1 MSVSNKTM
9 AVVGY
14 VHPLNVAALFM
25 RSVVDTVRKY
35 DYPIYPVMSGPNV
48 SRARNMIVDGFL
60 NQHCGIDWLFMVD
73 TDMVFTPDTILNL
86 LSCNE
91 PLISG
96 LCLTGSERPSPSMY
110 KRVEDGPDKGMYL
123 SITQWPTDEI
133 MDVDV
138 FGAACSLIHRSVFED
153 IRNKFPN
160 PCAQWYQEEQRDQV
174 LVGEDFTF
182 CERATAAGYQPKVNT
197 AVQVGHVKGSMLGNV
212 K

>member
-1 MSVSNKTM
+1 MISNKTM
-9 AVVGY
+9 AVIGY

-25 RSVVDTVRKY
+25 RSVVDTVREHG
-35 DYPIYPVMSGPNV
+35 YPLATVMSGPNV
-48 SRARNMIVDGFL
+48 ARARNLVVTNFL
-60 NQHCGIDWLFMVD
+60 DRHCGIDWLFMVD
-73 TDMVFTPDTILNL
+73 TDMVFTTETILNL

-96 LCLTGSERPSPSMY
+96 LCLTGGEKPSPSMY
-110 KRVEDGPDKGMYL
+110 RKLTEGPQKNMYMAM
-123 SITQWPTDEI
+123 TEWATDEI
-133 MDVDV
+133 VDCDA

-160 PCAQWYQEEQRDQV
+160 PAAQWYQEVQRDDV

-182 CERATAAGYQPKVNT
+182 CERAIDAGYQPKVNT
-197 AVQVGHVKGSMLGNV
+197 AAQVGHVKGSLIGNV